1 MTPHEAT
8 ATITSAALTGV
19 STAAMQAVTP
29 GGDVL
34 PLLTPLLSAAI
45 GGGVAYG
52 VMKATLAALHIEIR
66 DLKER
71 VNKVH
76 DKADLT
82 SQRVAYLAGK
92 VQVPL
97 PALRDD
103 D

>member
-1 MTPHEAT
+1 MTPHEAA
-8 ATITSAALTGV
+8 ATLTSAVLTGV
-19 STAAMQAVTP
+19 STAVMQAVAP

-66 DLKER
+66 DLKHQ

-76 DKADLT
+76 DKADQT

-97 PALRDD
+97 PSLHHDD
-103 D
+103 